1 MKISIAMASYNGEQ
15 FIKEQLDSF
24 LSQTRLPDELIITD
38 DCSSDRTEE
47 LVKQFAD
54 SAPFDV
60 IFSRNEKNLGYAGNF
75 NSALM
80 KTTGDLVFLSDQDD
94 VWFPEKIDKISA
106 LAENEPH
113 VMAFMNNAELTDAD
127 LSPLGTTKL
136 GQLYSAGF
144 GSDSFVMGCCMA
156 VKRDLL
162 DLSMPIHSK
171 FNSHDGWLS
180 WFADGLEGKLIIDEV
195 LQYYRRHNSNASWFV
210 ANSTKKI
217 NKIDFYYSTAVR
229 LFKSDSA
236 KRDAYQI
243 EQYECFVEGLIGA
256 KSKAGAGVKSRLD
269 LLILRSLET
278 LNIMK
283 ARAEI
288 RKRSFGGRFI
298 GVLMLILAGEYRKL
312 NGFKS
317 IAKDLI
323 G

>member
-1 MKISIAMASYNGEQ
+1 MKISIAMATFNGEK
-15 FIKEQLDSF
+15 FIDEQLNSF
-24 LSQTRLPDELIITD
+24 LSQTRLPDEVIVTD

-47 LVKQFAD
+47 IVRAFSEK
-54 SAPFDV
+54 APFEV
-60 IFSRNEKNLGYAGNF
+60 LFSRNEHNVGYCANF
-75 NSALM
+75 NNALK

-94 VWFPEKIDKISA
+94 VWFPEKIDRISA
-106 LAENEPH
+106 LAEKKPH

-171 FNSHDGWLS
+171 FKSHDGWLS
-180 WFADGLEGKLIIDEV
+180 WFADGLGGKLIIDEV

-229 LFKSDSA
+229 LFKSESA

-256 KSKAGAGVKSRLD
+256 KSKAKGGGQVK
-269 LLILRSLET
+269 
-278 LNIMK
+278 
-283 ARAEI
+283 
-288 RKRSFGGRFI
+288 
-298 GVLMLILAGEYRKL
+298 V
-312 NGFKS
+312 GFS
-317 IAKDLI
+317 DFR
-323 G
+323 